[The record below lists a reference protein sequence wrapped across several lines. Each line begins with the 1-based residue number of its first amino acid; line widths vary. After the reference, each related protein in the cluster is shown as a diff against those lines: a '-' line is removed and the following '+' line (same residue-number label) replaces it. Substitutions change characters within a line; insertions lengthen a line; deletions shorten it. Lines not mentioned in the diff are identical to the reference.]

1 MKIWDLNKKSKII
14 IFSIIMV
21 LMAIIFFNI
30 SFSLPKDF
38 SKFIKERTTT
48 ENYDEIKK
56 VTINKTEWIEN
67 YEIVDQDDDREFIIE
82 NENDI
87 YSFLNSDVCVYD
99 GGRYARD
106 EENEYE
112 IYLYFENGNF
122 HRYHI
127 NENYIIARETS
138 DIEDHVFLTVLG
150 DNEIYNYLANL
161 YH

>member
-1 MKIWDLNKKSKII
+1 MKIWDLSKKSKII
-14 IFSIIMV
+14 IFLVIII
-21 LMAIIFFNI
+21 LTLIIYFDI

-38 SKFIKERTTT
+38 SKFIEERTTT
-48 ENYDEIKK
+48 ENYDKIKK
-56 VTINKTEWIEN
+56 ITINKSEWVEN
-67 YEIVDQDDDREFIIE
+67 YEIFDQDDDREFVIE
-82 NENDI
+82 NRNDI
-87 YSFLNSDVCVYD
+87 YSILNSDVLIYE
-99 GGRYARD
+99 GGRYSRD

-150 DNEIYNYLANL
+150 NNELYNYLIDL
-161 YH
+161 YR